1 MQGVAQQLILDRKI
15 GSYEVPEGWRIF
27 SAGNR
32 KEDRASVFEMP
43 TPLANRFIHIEVE
56 ANYESFKNYA
66 INKNLAEEV
75 TSFLAFRPNLLHAMN
90 TDQKA
95 WPSPRSWEM
104 ASQLFKNNIPID
116 IAVGE
121 GAASEFNSYINVYK
135 SIPDLQRILKG
146 HGKNIPFPKKIS
158 SQWATTTGLIYR
170 SKNPK
175 DVNNVFVWLIQNSSP
190 EWTQLYASDIV
201 NSFKNSG
208 KLSELAKV
216 VMNDPKIIQYF
227 KNFEDIL
234 NK

>member
-1 MQGVAQQLILDRKI
+1 
-15 GSYEVPEGWRIF
+15 
-27 SAGNR
+27 
-32 KEDRASVFEMP
+32 MP

-75 TSFLAFRPNLLHAMN
+75 TSFLAFRPNLLHVMN

-135 SIPDLQRILKG
+135 SIPDLQKILKG
-146 HGKNIPFPKKIS
+146 HGKNIPFPKKFHLN
-158 SQWATTTGLIYR
+158 GLLLQDLFIDQR
-170 SKNPK
+170 IQKM
-175 DVNNVFVWLIQNSSP
+175 LI
-190 EWTQLYASDIV
+190 TF
-201 NSFKNSG
+201 SFG
-208 KLSELAKV
+208 
-216 VMNDPKIIQYF
+216 
-227 KNFEDIL
+227 
-234 NK
+234 